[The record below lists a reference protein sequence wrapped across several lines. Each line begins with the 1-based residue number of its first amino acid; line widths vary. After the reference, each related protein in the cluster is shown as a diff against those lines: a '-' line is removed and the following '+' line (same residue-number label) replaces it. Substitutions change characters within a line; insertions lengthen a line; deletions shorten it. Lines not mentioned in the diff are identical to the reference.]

1 LKILARRLAPR
12 TGAIFGLGELFLDS
26 VRERTTLAIHPDPVA
41 WLNVSP
47 SPNTVMA
54 LCTQPERVADS
65 VIAEISVGSRASED
79 SVCLVQNTHSSVQNV
94 RVNNRS
100 VQA

>member
-1 LKILARRLAPR
+1 
-12 TGAIFGLGELFLDS
+12 LDS
-26 VRERTTLAIHPDPVA
+26 GSYFWTRYANEPHSPSIQTPLDGSMCR
-41 WLNVSP
+41 P
-47 SPNTVMA
+47 SPNSVIA

-79 SVCLVQNTHSSVQNV
+79 SVCPVQNIRSSVQNV
-94 RVNNRS
+94 QVNNRS